1 MTDSD
6 PLRPPFPSRRDR
18 HRHRQTSQESRTS
31 QPSQRVPRPSLGG
44 TPAGGVELPTR
55 AQRRAQL
62 SAEARR
68 NAARQQ
74 RKRRTRRK
82 IRTFIVIIAMLAVLG
97 GAAYV
102 AVSALKSTGVV
113 ADQSDDYPGPGSGSV
128 EVTINKGEIGSDI
141 GAKLVEADVV
151 KSVAAFNRAF
161 DANKAA
167 SGIKPGTYQLKKQ
180 MSASG
185 AVAALLDETNRT
197 ENTVT
202 VTPGSV
208 LKQTLDKMREVSGFS
223 DEAIQEAI
231 NNPEALGLPAQAQ
244 GNLEGWLEPGS
255 YEVSQDDTPADLL
268 SEMIQA
274 RVDALDQAGVPEDQ
288 RQTVLIKAS
297 IVEREMHLE
306 KYMPMVA
313 RVIEN
318 RLKDTEGETR
328 GQLKMD
334 STVLYGVGKYGG
346 VPTKD
351 DLANDNPYNTYLIK
365 GLPPGPIASPS
376 STAINAVLNPE
387 PGDWLYFVTIDLDT
401 GETLF
406 ATTNEEQEKNKV
418 KFDEYCEANP
428 GKC

>member
-31 QPSQRVPRPSLGG
+31 QPSQRVPRPSSGG

-55 AQRRAQL
+55 KRRA
-62 SAEARR
+62 
-68 NAARQQ
+68 
-74 RKRRTRRK
+74 RRK
-82 IRTFIVIIAMLAVLG
+82 IRTFIVIIAVLAVLG

-141 GAKLVEADVV
+141 GVKLVEADVV

-161 DANKAA
+161 EANKAA

-406 ATTNEEQEKNKV
+406 ATTNEEQEKNKA

>member
-1 MTDSD
+1 
-6 PLRPPFPSRRDR
+6 
-18 HRHRQTSQESRTS
+18 
-31 QPSQRVPRPSLGG
+31 
-44 TPAGGVELPTR
+44 
-55 AQRRAQL
+55 
-62 SAEARR
+62 
-68 NAARQQ
+68 
-74 RKRRTRRK
+74 
-82 IRTFIVIIAMLAVLG
+82 
-97 GAAYV
+97 
-102 AVSALKSTGVV
+102 
-113 ADQSDDYPGPGSGSV
+113 
-128 EVTINKGEIGSDI
+128 
-141 GAKLVEADVV
+141 
-151 KSVAAFNRAF
+151 
-161 DANKAA
+161 
-167 SGIKPGTYQLKKQ
+167 
-180 MSASG
+180 
-185 AVAALLDETNRT
+185 
-197 ENTVT
+197 
-202 VTPGSV
+202 
-208 LKQTLDKMREVSGFS
+208 
-223 DEAIQEAI
+223 
-231 NNPEALGLPAQAQ
+231 
-244 GNLEGWLEPGS
+244 
-255 YEVSQDDTPADLL
+255 
-268 SEMIQA
+268 MIQA
-274 RVDALDQAGVPEDQ
+274 RVDALDQAGVLEDQ